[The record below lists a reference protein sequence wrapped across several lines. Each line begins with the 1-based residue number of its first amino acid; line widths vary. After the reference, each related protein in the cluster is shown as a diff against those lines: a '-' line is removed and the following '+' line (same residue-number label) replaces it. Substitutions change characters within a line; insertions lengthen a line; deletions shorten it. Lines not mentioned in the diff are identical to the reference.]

1 MITKNNVITL
11 ILKHPTAFPWKRYM
25 DINKEQLI
33 KILEETN
40 LDSNLK
46 RSKAIWEIDK
56 NICIESLKLQ
66 NQTEILNNVLKNLK
80 DKPYAIASVIED
92 RQKILDLD
100 TLKLIMKKKYPE
112 KVTRNILEWV
122 ITLVSF
128 GFIKNKKY
136 TDSNSLSNLCS
147 NILENK
153 MKYSKKSFIN
163 DLNLILRRK
172 AFSIEDA
179 FNEFKNNYTD
189 VSEEIEEEVES
200 FFSDV
205 IAKDNTINNE
215 KINMK
220 EKIDKNIK
228 SGIDSWNLGLDFSSD
243 IESDLEKSLMGILE
257 NSKTEDIPED
267 ENEIDL
273 TDSVNEELSKTDKNI
288 KVLEEDRN
296 LIELLKSLTNIDN
309 GSILSEM
316 FNMYQNIQD
325 YSKDNI
331 EAILNNFFN
340 ELLLKGISPSNPED
354 IGKEI
359 EVNTNDA
366 LKKFRFSKKVSTKG
380 NVKGTVKYPE
390 WNYKDHRI
398 VPIIIEPEE

>member
-122 ITLVSF
+122 ITLASF

-215 KINMK
+215 KVNMK

>member
-215 KINMK
+215 KVNMK